1 MIRGCWYL
9 RRCKCFLAQPRPVRI
24 CLVRG
29 AARAWPSRGARSALL
44 VAAFRS
50 GLQGA
55 GRRAQVRVVPSLL
68 AGRNSAEV
76 LTRVVTSN
84 LRSSS
89 RHAEVREAT
98 WADAQALLPQA
109 RELAGTFAD
118 GSGPNCFG
126 TVMAAAG
133 VGRAAQEWMQREP
146 FEQWLAAVTTPVR
159 DHLPGTVFVWRSE
172 RDGLVQHAALTLG
185 DGWVLNKSSQS
196 WATPRL
202 VQSVKD
208 VKAASRTV
216 GWHLSRHKRR
226 RRPHRPA
233 DGGVGTRTAAG
244 ARWHGHHGK
253 LAASLGCVL
262 YEPPGP
268 QATQG
273 NWPERVAAMVAD
285 GQAGP
290 PWASE
295 ITRELAAALPD
306 AVVTEPGPS
315 RCSKLPTGHRAGVTT
330 LTSTCSCIPAPA
342 SRSAACC
349 SICAANGDV

>member
-109 RELAGTFAD
+109 REATWADAQALLPQARELAGTFAD

-133 VGRAAQEWMQREP
+133 GGRAAQEWMQRDP
-146 FEQWLAAVTTPVR
+146 FEQWLAAVTTP
-159 DHLPGTVFVWRSE
+159 
-172 RDGLVQHAALTLG
+172 
-185 DGWVLNKSSQS
+185 
-196 WATPRL
+196 
-202 VQSVKD
+202 
-208 VKAASRTV
+208 
-216 GWHLSRHKRR
+216 
-226 RRPHRPA
+226 
-233 DGGVGTRTAAG
+233 
-244 ARWHGHHGK
+244 
-253 LAASLGCVL
+253 
-262 YEPPGP
+262 
-268 QATQG
+268 
-273 NWPERVAAMVAD
+273 
-285 GQAGP
+285 
-290 PWASE
+290 
-295 ITRELAAALPD
+295 
-306 AVVTEPGPS
+306 
-315 RCSKLPTGHRAGVTT
+315 
-330 LTSTCSCIPAPA
+330 
-342 SRSAACC
+342 
-349 SICAANGDV
+349 